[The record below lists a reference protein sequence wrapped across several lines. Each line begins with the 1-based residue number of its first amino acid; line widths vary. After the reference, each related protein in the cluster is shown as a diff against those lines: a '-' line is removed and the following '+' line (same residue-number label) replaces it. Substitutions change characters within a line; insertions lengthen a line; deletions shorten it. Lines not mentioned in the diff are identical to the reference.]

1 MDQKPWPKVKKPWPQ
16 D

>member
-1 MDQKPWPKVKKPWPQ
+1 MDQKSWPKVKKPWPE